1 MLPRYICSKL
11 QLWLHIFMRQLQ
23 RILMSLRI
31 FYISIR
37 HDKLGSK
44 AERKIEQRDTVKK
57 RAFLIGVDLCVSLG
71 LFVSV

>member
-1 MLPRYICSKL
+1 
-11 QLWLHIFMRQLQ
+11 MRQLQ

-44 AERKIEQRDTVKK
+44 AERKIEKRDVKRK
-57 RAFLIGVDLCVSLG
+57 G
-71 LFVSV
+71 LFDRGRPVRFFGIIRISVIH